1 MCGRLCCVQR
11 EHWGDQPRSSSFPLF
26 GLLKRLGE
34 TSDSMAVLKQ
44 LDFFHGSSSK
54 GQKQKLLSKIK
65 REGWF
70 FVVSRFPEHKQV
82 GGFLIISVFHEY
94 RFQKISVLSLQRLLM
109 ASAWNWQSFC
119 HILLFKAVTGPAQI
133 QAESITQAHGYWGLS
148 QASKIQSLIESEPW
162 TGCIQNGVLLAYPG
176 WQLPLSGGITVC
188 IYIGKCRKK
197 SINISD
203 LSDWR
208 LEGCDFPSFSEALI
222 NTVSCLA
229 FIPTFS
235 GILLLVIVPKQ
246 NLGIHPI

>member
-1 MCGRLCCVQR
+1 M
-11 EHWGDQPRSSSFPLF
+11 
-26 GLLKRLGE
+26 
-34 TSDSMAVLKQ
+34 
-44 LDFFHGSSSK
+44 
-54 GQKQKLLSKIK
+54 
-65 REGWF
+65 
-70 FVVSRFPEHKQV
+70 
-82 GGFLIISVFHEY
+82 
-94 RFQKISVLSLQRLLM
+94 
-109 ASAWNWQSFC
+109 
-119 HILLFKAVTGPAQI
+119 
-133 QAESITQAHGYWGLS
+133 
-148 QASKIQSLIESEPW
+148 
-162 TGCIQNGVLLAYPG
+162 
-176 WQLPLSGGITVC
+176 C